1 MSFRSDEQY
10 VKEHFP
16 DVSPRVKPFG
26 ERVLVQLKVVRN
38 KSAGGIVLVEET
50 RDVNREN
57 NVLARVVS
65 LGPLAYHNRETQ
77 TEWPEGTWVKPGD
90 VAFVP
95 KWGGFRVQRKVPGTD
110 EVVTFA
116 LFKDFEIIAGP
127 ECDFDELDQVL

>member
-1 MSFRSDEQY
+1 
-10 VKEHFP
+10 
-16 DVSPRVKPFG
+16 
-26 ERVLVQLKVVRN
+26 
-38 KSAGGIVLVEET
+38 
-50 RDVNREN
+50 
-57 NVLARVVS
+57 
-65 LGPLAYHNRETQ
+65 
-77 TEWPEGTWVKPGD
+77 